1 MTDGRV
7 QEGDAVAIG
16 VLVAGWGG
24 AETSRHHPVNRYPG
38 RFVRVVAPRRVAL
51 LAAALMLV
59 TAFCLP
65 SQARA
70 ADAPGR
76 LEDTVETIAREHAEG
91 RVEWARYVAT
101 SADAAAALLGKSRA
115 QLFEGTPDRVY
126 LVVMHGDFS
135 LDVTGV
141 EGRAPYLAFLYWRGE
156 HWNASDFTL
165 LQRPVAMRSA
175 GVPLAIESFWL
186 AHPTLSR
193 GWEYALAGLVWFL
206 PAVLLAASAVACSWR
221 RRSGWPYVLA
231 ACVAVAVA
239 GWQTYLA
246 LYSVAGRSWDPV
258 FHGVKLGVLA
268 VVVSVDLAAALVLLR
283 ARSRLQAA
291 GQARADHPASLRTGL
306 VLLGVAAA
314 LYVASLLWLASTG
327 E

>member
-1 MTDGRV
+1 MTERGV
-7 QEGDAVAIG
+7 AVAIG
-16 VLVAGWGG
+16 VLVAKWAG
-24 AETSRHHPVNRYPG
+24 ADTSRHRPVNRYPD
-38 RFVRVVAPRRVAL
+38 RFALAVAPRRVAI
-51 LAAALMLV
+51 LAAALILV
-59 TAFCLP
+59 TALGLP
-65 SQARA
+65 PQVLA

-76 LEDTVETIAREHAEG
+76 LEDNVESIAREHAQG

-101 SADAAAALLGKSRA
+101 SADAAAGLLGKSRA

-135 LDVTGV
+135 MDVAGV
-141 EGRAPYLAFLYWRGE
+141 KGRAPYLAFLYWRDGDY
-156 HWNASDFTL
+156 WNLSDFTL

-175 GVPLAIESFWL
+175 GVPQTIESFWL
-186 AHPTLSR
+186 AHPTLYR
-193 GWEYALAGLVWFL
+193 AWEYALAGLFWFL
-206 PAVLLAASAVACSWR
+206 PAVLLAACAVLCARR

-239 GWQTYLA
+239 AWQTYLA
-246 LYSVAGRSWDPV
+246 LHSVAGQSWDPV
-258 FHGVKLGVLA
+258 FHNVKLGVLA

-283 ARSRLQAA
+283 SRSRLQAA
-291 GQARADHPASLRTGL
+291 GQARADHPTSQRAGL

-314 LYVASLLWLASTG
+314 LYVASLPWLATTG